1 MYSVH
6 TSSHLTIKLI
16 IISPSHISPS
26 QLSPAHISNKFSR
39 KLWKKIFQ
47 PQSFFLG
54 HKIEKGL
61 KVVIIAIKSRGLF
74 IWPFILFNSS
84 ANFALWSI
92 WHSIPQRSK
101 YFYVVDFLTY
111 FTFFTKIMLIMFFIH
126 LCFIE
131 KFSIFFAIYYFLLVS
146 SELSNSQNK

>member
-1 MYSVH
+1 MKVAYTGILSKSLVMFVSYKWEQFPFYLFLCVFCVCAIQVRKFSHLKLLSMYSVH

-61 KVVIIAIKSRGLF
+61 KVVIIAIKSRGLLF
-74 IWPFILFNSS
+74 GILF
-84 ANFALWSI
+84 
-92 WHSIPQRSK
+92 
-101 YFYVVDFLTY
+101 FLIRVRTLHCEVFDIQY
-111 FTFFTKIMLIMFFIH
+111 LKDPNICM
-126 LCFIE
+126 
-131 KFSIFFAIYYFLLVS
+131 
-146 SELSNSQNK
+146 